1 MESKAWDTLGQI
13 LNLTITLVL
22 LFGLWSAIVRLEK
35 QAEKAEVESER
46 RFKSLE
52 ETLLE
57 RVGDKW
63 TERVR
68 SEMQS
73 LRNLSRPQLEH

>member
-1 MESKAWDTLGQI
+1 MWESKAWDTLGQI

-35 QAEKAEVESER
+35 QVEKSEVESER

-52 ETLLE
+52 ERILE
-57 RVGDKW
+57 KVDPEWKNAN
-63 TERVR
+63 
-68 SEMQS
+68 SEMQRLQS
-73 LRNLSRPQLEH
+73 LFPPRR